1 MEWTVLCSSCRSRPD
16 PVSRTSFYLTSC
28 GHFVCGECR
37 REATEYCPQCMAA
50 YTAVKLGNPDQMSKN
65 VLFYFTDPV
74 IALQKMIQAAE
85 FQKAHRYG

>member
-1 MEWTVLCSSCRSRPD
+1 
-16 PVSRTSFYLTSC
+16 
-28 GHFVCGECR
+28 
-37 REATEYCPQCMAA
+37 MAA